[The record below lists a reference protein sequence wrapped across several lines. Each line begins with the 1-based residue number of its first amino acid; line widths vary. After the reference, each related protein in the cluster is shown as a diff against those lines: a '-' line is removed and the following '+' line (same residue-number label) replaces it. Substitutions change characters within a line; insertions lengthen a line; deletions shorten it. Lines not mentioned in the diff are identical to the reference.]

1 MDIQWRHGC
10 AKDNECHLTAAQ
22 ACPLRQIASATM
34 TVRRAVQ
41 QFVWPCGSTVVRLR
55 SSAAGSTARTARR
68 GMMGEWSSPD
78 VKSRAGRRT
87 VGIPHPVAHAIERPR
102 ERQAVER
109 TRAGNLWREE
119 SWVFTNHLGGPVH
132 PTVDYEAWK
141 ALLRRAK
148 VSTARLHDGRHTAA
162 IMLQIVLKVP
172 CQPSC
177 RSWIGRMPPWRSGTR
192 RCRTSSWS
200 PSWRRWAG

>member
-10 AKDNECHLTAAQ
+10 AKNKRVPPDGRPSL
-22 ACPLRQIASATM
+22 PASANC
-34 TVRRAVQ
+34 VRYHDRA
-41 QFVWPCGSTVVRLR
+41 PGKCSSSCGSTVVHLR

-68 GMMGEWSSPD
+68 GMVGEWSSPD

-119 SWVFTNHLGGPVH
+119 SWVCTNHLGGPVH

-148 VSTARLHDGRHTAA
+148 VQGDAQSRF
-162 IMLQIVLKVP
+162 P
-172 CQPSC
+172 
-177 RSWIGRMPPWRSGTR
+177 RSGWLEG
-192 RCRTSSWS
+192 SWGSVLVGVRGGWQS
-200 PSWRRWAG
+200 PAVPEFR